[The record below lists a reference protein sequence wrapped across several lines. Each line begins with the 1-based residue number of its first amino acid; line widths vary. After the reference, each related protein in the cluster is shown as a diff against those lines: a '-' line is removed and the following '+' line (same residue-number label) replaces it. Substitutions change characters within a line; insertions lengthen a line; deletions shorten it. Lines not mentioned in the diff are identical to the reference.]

1 MTRSATTLSPS
12 HFVTPR
18 PLRGRP
24 PAPPVGLEEDWAE
37 PPLHFRLVLPRA
49 KRDRLARRAQALEP
63 RTRCSVAGC
72 AAESLAVLLIDSEA
86 EALLCP
92 FHQLVYL
99 DGSPVVGEPV
109 LATAGW

>member
-1 MTRSATTLSPS
+1 VR
-12 HFVTPR
+12 
-18 PLRGRP
+18 
-24 PAPPVGLEEDWAE
+24 LEEDWAE

-49 KRDRLARRAQALEP
+49 KRDRLDRRAQTLQP
-63 RTRCSVAGC
+63 RTRCTVPGC

-99 DGSPVVGEPV
+99 DGSPVIGEPL